1 MNDREKAAEL
11 MRLVQATLDER
22 ADKIID
28 MGLRIRTLEAE
39 LAQAKADREVL
50 AKWVRKALK
59 QDDPDGL
66 PFAGDDVHE
75 ALSRAGGK

>member
-1 MNDREKAAEL
+1 MGNPKCVKHNSYWTAAYGTCMACRAEKA
-11 MRLVQATLDER
+11 
-22 ADKIID
+22 
-28 MGLRIRTLEAE
+28 EAE

-50 AKWVRKALK
+50 AAWVRKALK

-66 PFAGDDVHE
+66 PFAGDDVHK